1 MNIKTIFQFLK
12 SKFFWK
18 NILLAIGIFLALFIF
33 VLIMLRFI
41 TRHGE
46 EVVVPD
52 LRGMYLEEAEVAL
65 QNSGITFEVIDSV
78 YLRSKGK
85 GEITEQSPMPDTK
98 VKKGRKIY
106 VTVNFKSKKQV
117 TVPEMRD
124 VSYRQAKATLE
135 ALGFEVEITYKPS
148 EFDNLVMDVKH
159 NDISLAAGAHLEDGS
174 KILLVVGQNNSDEEV
189 TMPSLIGFSYS
200 EALSLINGNN
210 LVLGL
215 ADFDVAP
222 ADETEREEY
231 IVYEQTPEEKVVCP
245 AGKRVD
251 IKLSRDKKKQR
262 KSAAKHDEFF

>member
-106 VTVNFKSKKQV
+106 VTVNSKSKKQV

-135 ALGFEVEITYKPS
+135 ALGFEVEITYKSS

-159 NDISLAAGAHLEDGS
+159 SDISLAAGAHLEDG
-174 KILLVVGQNNSDEEV
+174 
-189 TMPSLIGFSYS
+189 
-200 EALSLINGNN
+200 
-210 LVLGL
+210 
-215 ADFDVAP
+215 
-222 ADETEREEY
+222 
-231 IVYEQTPEEKVVCP
+231 
-245 AGKRVD
+245 
-251 IKLSRDKKKQR
+251 
-262 KSAAKHDEFF
+262 

>member
-85 GEITEQSPMPDTK
+85 GEITEQSLMPDTK
-98 VKKGRKIY
+98 VKR
-106 VTVNFKSKKQV
+106 
-117 TVPEMRD
+117 
-124 VSYRQAKATLE
+124 
-135 ALGFEVEITYKPS
+135 VEKY
-148 EFDNLVMDVKH
+148 M
-159 NDISLAAGAHLEDGS
+159 
-174 KILLVVGQNNSDEEV
+174 
-189 TMPSLIGFSYS
+189 
-200 EALSLINGNN
+200 
-210 LVLGL
+210 
-215 ADFDVAP
+215 
-222 ADETEREEY
+222 
-231 IVYEQTPEEKVVCP
+231 
-245 AGKRVD
+245 
-251 IKLSRDKKKQR
+251 
-262 KSAAKHDEFF
+262 